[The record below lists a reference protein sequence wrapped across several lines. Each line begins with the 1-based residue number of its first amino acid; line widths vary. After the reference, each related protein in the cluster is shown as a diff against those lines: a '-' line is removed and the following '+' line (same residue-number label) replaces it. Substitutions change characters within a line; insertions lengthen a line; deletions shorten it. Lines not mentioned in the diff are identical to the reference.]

1 MPQNSI
7 TKRYRRARRNYLSR
21 RRTVQSEGYI
31 VPSIEIPK
39 RITEGSIRRLEK
51 QTTDYMR
58 LKSRKIETVYEPPAP
73 REQETRRSVTYT
85 PTAERQRQQQTPPP
99 EPDTDIPDAAK
110 IALERFRETINDVTP
125 RVVSI
130 MRNFLSENA
139 DNLDDVAI
147 ALMNNPEY
155 QPSPQDSER
164 AVAYKLYLLQ
174 NIVDAGTMQQLEDAG
189 DVVYEEEE

>member
-7 TKRYRRARRNYLSR
+7 TQRYRRARRNYLAR

-31 VPSIEIPK
+31 VPLIGIPK

-51 QTTDYMR
+51 QTSDYIR
-58 LKSRKIETVYEPPAP
+58 LKSKKIETVYEPPTP
-73 REQETRRSVTYT
+73 RVQETRRPVTYT
-85 PTAERQRQQQTPPP
+85 SMSERQRQQQTPPP

-125 RVVSI
+125 RVASI
-130 MRNFLSENA
+130 MRNFLAENA

-155 QPSPQDSER
+155 QPTPQDSER
-164 AVAYKLYLLQ
+164 AVQYKLYLLQ
-174 NIVDAGTMQQLEDAG
+174 NIVDAGTMQELEEAG
-189 DVVYEEEE
+189 DVVYEEED

>member
-7 TKRYRRARRNYLSR
+7 TQRYRRARRNYMAR

-31 VPSIEIPK
+31 VPVIEIPK

-51 QTTDYMR
+51 QTSDYMR
-58 LKSRKIETVYEPPAP
+58 KKSRKIETVYEPPTP
-73 REQETRRSVTYT
+73 REQETRRAVTYT
-85 PTAERQRQQQTPPP
+85 PTAERQRQQQTPL

-110 IALERFRETINDVTP
+110 IALERFRETIKDVTP
-125 RVVSI
+125 QIAAI

-139 DNLDDVAI
+139 DNLDDAAI

-155 QPSPQDSER
+155 QPTSQDSER
-164 AVAYKLYLLQ
+164 AIVYKLYLLQ

-189 DVVYEEEE
+189 DIVYEEEE

>member
-7 TKRYRRARRNYLSR
+7 TQRYRRARRNYLAR

-31 VPSIEIPK
+31 VPLIGIPN

-51 QTTDYMR
+51 QTSDYIR
-58 LKSRKIETVYEPPAP
+58 LKSKKIETVYEPYTS
-73 REQETRRSVTYT
+73 RVQETRRPVTYT
-85 PTAERQRQQQTPPP
+85 STSERQRQQQTPPP

-125 RVVSI
+125 RVASI
-130 MRNFLSENA
+130 MRNFLAENV

-155 QPSPQDSER
+155 QPNPQDSER
-164 AVAYKLYLLQ
+164 AVQYKLYLLQ
-174 NIVDAGTMQQLEDAG
+174 NIVDAGTMQELEEAG
-189 DVVYEEEE
+189 DVVYEEED

>member
-7 TKRYRRARRNYLSR
+7 TQRYRRARRNYLSR

-73 REQETRRSVTYT
+73 RVQETRRSVTYT

-99 EPDTDIPDAAK
+99 EPYTDIPDAAK

-125 RVVSI
+125 RVASI

-139 DNLDDVAI
+139 GNMDDAAI
-147 ALMNNPEY
+147 ALMNNTEY

>member
-7 TKRYRRARRNYLSR
+7 TQRYRRARRNYLAR

-31 VPSIEIPK
+31 VPVIEIPK

-51 QTTDYMR
+51 QTGDYMR
-58 LKSRKIETVYEPPAP
+58 KKSRKIESVYEPPTP
-73 REQETRRSVTYT
+73 RAQETRRPVTYT
-85 PTAERQRQQQTPPP
+85 PTAERQRQWQTPPP

-110 IALERFRETINDVTP
+110 IALERFRETIKDVTP
-125 RVVSI
+125 QIAAI

-139 DNLDDVAI
+139 DNLDDAAI

-155 QPSPQDSER
+155 QPTPQDSER
-164 AVAYKLYLLQ
+164 AIVYKLYLLQ

-189 DVVYEEEE
+189 DIVYEEEE

>member
-7 TKRYRRARRNYLSR
+7 TQRYRRARRNYMAR

-31 VPSIEIPK
+31 VPAIEIPK

-51 QTTDYMR
+51 QTSDTMR
-58 LKSRKIETVYEPPAP
+58 RKSRKIETVYEPPTP
-73 REQETRRSVTYT
+73 REQETRRAVTYT
-85 PTAERQRQQQTPPP
+85 PTAERHRQKQTPPP

-125 RVVSI
+125 RIAAI

-147 ALMNNPEY
+147 ALMNNPDY
-155 QPSPQDSER
+155 QPTPQDSER
-164 AVAYKLYLLQ
+164 AVEYELYLLQ
-174 NIVDAGTMQQLEDAG
+174 NIVDAGTMRQLEEAG

>member
-7 TKRYRRARRNYLSR
+7 IQRYRRARRNYLAR

-31 VPSIEIPK
+31 VPVIEIPK
-39 RITEGSIRRLEK
+39 RITDGSIRRLEK
-51 QTTDYMR
+51 QTSDTMR
-58 LKSRKIETVYEPPAP
+58 RKSRKIEFVYEPPTQ
-73 REQETRRSVTYT
+73 REQETRRQVTYT
-85 PTAERQRQQQTPPP
+85 STVERQRQQQTPPP

-110 IALERFRETINDVTP
+110 TTLERFREVINDVTP
-125 RVVSI
+125 RVASI
-130 MRNFLSENA
+130 MRNFLPENA

-155 QPSPQDSER
+155 QPTPQDSER
-164 AVAYKLYLLQ
+164 AAAYKLYLLQ

>member
-7 TKRYRRARRNYLSR
+7 TQRYRRARRNYLAR

-31 VPSIEIPK
+31 VPVIEIPK

-51 QTTDYMR
+51 QTSDTMR
-58 LKSRKIETVYEPPAP
+58 RKSRKIETVYEPPAP
-73 REQETRRSVTYT
+73 RTQETRRAVAYAS
-85 PTAERQRQQQTPPP
+85 TAERQRQQQTPPP

-130 MRNFLSENA
+130 MRNFLAENA

-155 QPSPQDSER
+155 QPTPQDSER
-164 AVAYKLYLLQ
+164 AVQYKLYLLQ
-174 NIVDAGTMQQLEDAG
+174 NIVDAGTTQELEEAG

>member
-7 TKRYRRARRNYLSR
+7 TQRYRRARRNYLSR

-31 VPSIEIPK
+31 VPVIEIPK

-51 QTTDYMR
+51 QTSDTMR
-58 LKSRKIETVYEPPAP
+58 KKSRKIETVYEPPAP
-73 REQETRRSVTYT
+73 RAQETRRAVTYS
-85 PTAERQRQQQTPPP
+85 PTAERQRQQHTPPP

-125 RVVSI
+125 RVASI
-130 MRNFLSENA
+130 MRNFSSENA
-139 DNLDDVAI
+139 GNMDDVAI